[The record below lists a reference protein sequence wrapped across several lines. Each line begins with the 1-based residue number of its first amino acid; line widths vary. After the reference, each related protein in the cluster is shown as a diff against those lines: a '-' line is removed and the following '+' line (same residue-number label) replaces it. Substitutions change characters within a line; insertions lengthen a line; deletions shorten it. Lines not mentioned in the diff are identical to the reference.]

1 MFFLFHAMPNV
12 LTLAAYRPAAAPL
25 HWLCLGPAAA
35 MDGAGLDHD
44 LALIPRCRKMRSP
57 EKVAKMERRFPRP
70 KKLAHLCGEMRV
82 FLCLHKWLPEDS
94 EKDDT
99 GNKHD
104 SFCLCKVP
112 NLPRKIAFSVQ
123 VSADSCST
131 SFALYIKPTRFHTF

>member
-57 EKVAKMERRFPRP
+57 EKVAKMGRRFPRP

-82 FLCLHKWLPEDS
+82 FFAFKNGC
-94 EKDDT
+94 
-99 GNKHD
+99 
-104 SFCLCKVP
+104 
-112 NLPRKIAFSVQ
+112 RKIPKKTIQ
-123 VSADSCST
+123 ET
-131 SFALYIKPTRFHTF
+131 SMIRFVFVKYPIYLAKLRFLYKCQLTAAQHLSRCI